1 MKHYPKITIITP
13 SFNQGQYIEQTITSI
28 LNQNYPNLEYIII
41 DGGSTDNTVDII
53 KKYEDKISYWVSE
66 PDNGQAQAINKGI
79 IRARSSEFG
88 VQSSEFRVQ
97 NSEFRDQSSKFG
109 DLHLINWINSDD
121 YLEPDALHT
130 LAKAATENPK
140 GLAFCGYTR
149 CFWDKDNLTSHR
161 YRMGIKKNVTDTILN
176 IKMNQPGTFYNMTS
190 INKLFPI
197 NESLRY
203 VFDNELW
210 MRYLCMYG
218 QKNIVLLNQTLAHFR
233 QHGNSKSFGEG
244 FDAFNQ
250 EQQNI
255 LQQLCNQTKL
265 HDLLQNYVDRDT
277 KNNNYKCKNWDI
289 THLDIKKF
297 HGWFANKYMT
307 TLFNDGYK
315 EDSRLALKMALQSGY
330 IKFDRKTLGLVQK
343 LILS

>member
-1 MKHYPKITIITP
+1 MKKYPKITIITP
-13 SFNQGQYIEQTITSI
+13 CYNQGQYIEQTITSI

-66 PDNGQAQAINKGI
+66 TDNGQAHAINKGI
-79 IRARSSEFG
+79 DRAL
-88 VQSSEFRVQ
+88 SSEFRVPY
-97 NSEFRDQSSKFG
+97 
-109 DLHLINWINSDD
+109 LVNWINSDD
-121 YLEPDALHT
+121 YLEPDALLT
-130 LAKAATENPK
+130 LAKAASQNPEA
-140 GLAFCGYTR
+140 LAFCGYTR

-161 YRMGIKKNVTDTILN
+161 YRMGIKKNVTDSLLN
-176 IKMNQPGTFYNMTS
+176 IEMSQPGTFYNMTA
-190 INKLFPI
+190 IKELMPI

-210 MRYLCMYG
+210 MRFLCEFG

-255 LQQLCNQTKL
+255 IQQICNQTRL
-265 HDLLQNYVDRDT
+265 PDFLQNYVDRDS
-277 KNNNYKCKNWDI
+277 KNNNYKCNNWNVN
-289 THLDIKKF
+289 LLNIKKF
-297 HGWFANKYMT
+297 QGYFANKYMT
-307 TLFNDGYK
+307 TLYNEGYK
-315 EDSRLALKMALQSGY
+315 KESKQALKMAFQSGY
-330 IKFDRKTLGLVQK
+330 IKFDRKTLGLIKK
-343 LILS
+343 LIFS